1 MGAAILNNY
10 ENTWLNLHPNE
21 IITDRFSKN
30 VFFFRL
36 AWDSNPG
43 PSDYEATWLTTRPA
57 RDVMQE
63 IEFNPT

>member
-30 VFFFRL
+30 VIFFFL
-36 AWDSNPG
+36 EVGMGLEPGTFWLWSN
-43 PSDYEATWLTTRPA
+43 LT
-57 RDVMQE
+57 
-63 IEFNPT
+63 NH

>member
-30 VFFFRL
+30 VIFFL
-36 AWDSNPG
+36 EVGMGLEPGTVWLWSN
-43 PSDYEATWLTTRPA
+43 LT
-57 RDVMQE
+57 
-63 IEFNPT
+63 NH